1 MNQLF
6 EMGELTNT
14 NYENIS
20 LKKDNKKPMKD
31 VKLSNWFVKK

>member
-14 NYENIS
+14 NYENIQKNTIIS
-20 LKKDNKKPMKD
+20 NND
-31 VKLSNWFVKK
+31 VVIWGRK